1 MKNIAFI
8 FGTVLVT
15 LGMISSNVTFGEDV
29 KLDSEVVAVINGEEI
44 SRDTLA
50 NVLININGAE
60 GLERI
65 IRRTLVKQEA
75 NKRNLTITGE
85 EIAERVELHINAQIQ
100 QQMKQGGLKDEQDL
114 KRELEKAGMTLEKYR
129 TNIAKMFKLTNGQI
143 EAELLA
149 EKIIRETVK
158 ITNEELHEAFE
169 EQLGEKILARQIVFR
184 SNRDAEKALQ
194 RLKSGANFESLAK
207 KESID
212 RNSASRGGRMRPFGP
227 EGVMGKAVASLKN
240 GELSDIV
247 KTDSGYH
254 IIKLEKRIPR
264 STKKFSEVK
273 EDLEKFLTV
282 QKVQTRLN
290 PWLLN
295 LAESADITRNLP
307 E

>member
-184 SNRDAEKALQ
+184 SIRDAEKAME

>member
-15 LGMISSNVTFGEDV
+15 LGMISSNVTFGENV

-75 NKRNLTITGE
+75 RKRNLTITGE

-184 SNRDAEKALQ
+184 SNRDAEKALE

>member
-8 FGTVLVT
+8 FGATLVT
-15 LGMISSNVTFGEDV
+15 LGMISSNVTFGSDV
-29 KLDSEVVAVINGEEI
+29 KLDSEIVAVVNGEEI

-75 NKRNLTITGE
+75 KKRNLTISEE
-85 EIAERVELHINAQIQ
+85 EIAERVALHINVQIQ
-100 QQMKQGGLKDEQDL
+100 SQMKQGGLKDEQDL
-114 KRELEKAGMTLEKYR
+114 QRELEKAGMTLEQYR
-129 TNIAKMFKLTNGQI
+129 TNIGKMFKLTDGQI

-149 EKIIRETVK
+149 EKIIRETVE

-184 SNRDAEKALQ
+184 TIRDAEKTLE

-227 EGVMGKAVASLKN
+227 EGVMGKAVANLKN

-254 IIKLEKRIPR
+254 IVKLEKRIPR

-273 EDLEKFLTV
+273 EDLEKFITV

-307 E
+307 K

>member
-50 NVLININGAE
+50 NVLISINGAE

-184 SNRDAEKALQ
+184 SIRDAEKALE

>member
-184 SNRDAEKALQ
+184 SNRDAEKALE

>member
-8 FGTVLVT
+8 FGTILVA
-15 LGMISSNVTFGEDV
+15 LVMISSNATFGSDV
-29 KLDSEVVAVINGEEI
+29 KLDSEIVAVVNGEEI

-75 NKRNLTITGE
+75 KKRNLTISEE
-85 EIAERVELHINAQIQ
+85 EIAERVALHINVQIQ
-100 QQMKQGGLKDEQDL
+100 SQMKKGGLKDEQDL
-114 KRELEKAGMTLEKYR
+114 KRELEKAGMTLEQYR
-129 TNIAKMFKLTNGQI
+129 TNIGKMFKLTDGQI

-149 EKIIRETVK
+149 EKIIRETVV

-184 SNRDAEKALQ
+184 TIRDAEKTLE

-227 EGVMGKAVASLKN
+227 EGVMGKAVANLKN

-273 EDLEKFLTV
+273 EDLEKFITV

-307 E
+307 K

>member
-8 FGTVLVT
+8 FGAILVA
-15 LGMISSNVTFGEDV
+15 LVMISSNATFGSDV
-29 KLDSEVVAVINGEEI
+29 KLDSEIVAVVNGEEI

-75 NKRNLTITGE
+75 KKRNLTISEE
-85 EIAERVELHINAQIQ
+85 EIAERVALHINVQIQ
-100 QQMKQGGLKDEQDL
+100 SQMKKGGLKDEQDL
-114 KRELEKAGMTLEKYR
+114 KRELEKAGMTLEQYR
-129 TNIAKMFKLTNGQI
+129 TNIGKMFKLTDGQI

-149 EKIIRETVK
+149 EKIIRETVV

-184 SNRDAEKALQ
+184 TIRDAEKTLE

-227 EGVMGKAVASLKN
+227 EGVMGKAVANLKN

-273 EDLEKFLTV
+273 EDLEKFITV

-295 LAESADITRNLP
+295 IAESADITRNLP
-307 E
+307 K

>member
-8 FGTVLVT
+8 FGAILVA
-15 LGMISSNVTFGEDV
+15 LVMISSNATFGSDV
-29 KLDSEVVAVINGEEI
+29 KLDSEIVAVVNGEEI

-75 NKRNLTITGE
+75 KKRNLTISEE
-85 EIAERVELHINAQIQ
+85 EIAERVALHINVQIQ
-100 QQMKQGGLKDEQDL
+100 SQMKKGGLKDEQDL
-114 KRELEKAGMTLEKYR
+114 KRELEKAGMTLEQYR
-129 TNIAKMFKLTNGQI
+129 TNIGKMFKLTDGQI

-149 EKIIRETVK
+149 EKIIRETVV

-184 SNRDAEKALQ
+184 TIRDAEKTLE

-227 EGVMGKAVASLKN
+227 EGVMGKAVANLKN

-273 EDLEKFLTV
+273 EDLEKFITV

-307 E
+307 K

>member
-15 LGMISSNVTFGEDV
+15 LGMISSNVTFGENV

-75 NKRNLTITGE
+75 RKRNLTITGE

-184 SNRDAEKALQ
+184 SIRDAEKALE

>member
-75 NKRNLTITGE
+75 RKRNLTITGE

-184 SNRDAEKALQ
+184 SNRDAEKALE

>member
-85 EIAERVELHINAQIQ
+85 EVAERVELHINAQIQ

-184 SNRDAEKALQ
+184 SIRDAEKALE

>member
-8 FGTVLVT
+8 FGTILVA
-15 LGMISSNVTFGEDV
+15 LGMISNNVTFGSDV
-29 KLDSEVVAVINGEEI
+29 KLDSEIVAVVNGEEI
-44 SRDTLA
+44 SRETLA

-75 NKRNLTITGE
+75 KKRNLTISEE
-85 EIAERVELHINAQIQ
+85 EIAERVALHIDVQIQ
-100 QQMKQGGLKDEQDL
+100 SQMKQGGLKDEQDL
-114 KRELEKAGMTLEKYR
+114 KRELEKAGMTLEQYR
-129 TNIAKMFKLTNGQI
+129 TNIGKMFKLTDGQI

-149 EKIIRETVK
+149 EKIIRETVE

-184 SNRDAEKALQ
+184 TIRDAEKTLE

-227 EGVMGKAVASLKN
+227 EGVMGKAVANLKN

-254 IIKLEKRIPR
+254 IVKLEKRIPR

-273 EDLEKFLTV
+273 EDLEKFITV

-307 E
+307 K

>member
-1 MKNIAFI
+1 MSVN
-8 FGTVLVT
+8 
-15 LGMISSNVTFGEDV
+15 
-29 KLDSEVVAVINGEEI
+29 SEE
-44 SRDTLA
+44 
-50 NVLININGAE
+50 
-60 GLERI
+60 
-65 IRRTLVKQEA
+65 
-75 NKRNLTITGE
+75 
-85 EIAERVELHINAQIQ
+85 
-100 QQMKQGGLKDEQDL
+100 
-114 KRELEKAGMTLEKYR
+114 
-129 TNIAKMFKLTNGQI
+129 
-143 EAELLA
+143 A

-158 ITNEELHEAFE
+158 ITDEELHEAFE

-184 SNRDAEKALQ
+184 TSRDAERNME
-194 RLKSGANFESLAK
+194 RLKSGADFESLAK

-227 EGVMGKAVASLKN
+227 EGVMGKAVANLKN
-240 GELSDIV
+240 GELSDII

-273 EDLEKFLTV
+273 DDLEKFITV

-295 LAESADITRNLP
+295 LAESSEISRNLP

>member
-15 LGMISSNVTFGEDV
+15 LGMISSNVTFGADT
-29 KLDSEVVAVINGEEI
+29 KLDSEVVAVVNGEEI

-75 NKRNLTITGE
+75 KKHNLTITDE

-149 EKIIRETVK
+149 EKIIRETVN

-184 SNRDAEKALQ
+184 SIRDAEKAMET
-194 RLKSGANFESLAK
+194 LKSGADFESLAK

-212 RNSASRGGRMRPFGP
+212 RNSASRDGRMRPFGP

-307 E
+307 Q

>member
-8 FGTVLVT
+8 FGTILVA
-15 LGMISSNVTFGEDV
+15 LVMISSNATFGSDV
-29 KLDSEVVAVINGEEI
+29 KLDSEIVAVVNGEEI

-75 NKRNLTITGE
+75 KKRNLTISEE
-85 EIAERVELHINAQIQ
+85 EIAERVALHINVQIQ
-100 QQMKQGGLKDEQDL
+100 SQMKKGGLKDEQDL
-114 KRELEKAGMTLEKYR
+114 KRELEKAGMTLEQYR
-129 TNIAKMFKLTNGQI
+129 TNIGKMFKLTDGQI

-149 EKIIRETVK
+149 EKIIRETVV

-184 SNRDAEKALQ
+184 TIRDAEKTLE

-227 EGVMGKAVASLKN
+227 EGVMGKAVANLKN

-273 EDLEKFLTV
+273 EDLEKFITV

-295 LAESADITRNLP
+295 IAESADITRNLP
-307 E
+307 K

>member
-8 FGTVLVT
+8 FGTILVA
-15 LGMISSNVTFGEDV
+15 LVMISSNVTFGADV
-29 KLDSEVVAVINGEEI
+29 KLDSEIVAVVNGEEI
-44 SRDTLA
+44 SRETLA

-75 NKRNLTITGE
+75 KKRNLTISEE
-85 EIAERVELHINAQIQ
+85 EIAERVALHINVQIQ
-100 QQMKQGGLKDEQDL
+100 SQMKKGGLKDEQDL
-114 KRELEKAGMTLEKYR
+114 KRELEKAGMTLEQYR
-129 TNIAKMFKLTNGQI
+129 TNIGKMFKLTDGQI

-149 EKIIRETVK
+149 EKIIRETVV

-184 SNRDAEKALQ
+184 TIRDAEKTLE

-227 EGVMGKAVASLKN
+227 EGVMGKAVANLKN

-273 EDLEKFLTV
+273 EDLEKFITV

-307 E
+307 K

>member
-15 LGMISSNVTFGEDV
+15 LGMINSNVTFGADV

-50 NVLININGAE
+50 NVLISINGAE

-75 NKRNLTITGE
+75 RKRNLSITGE
-85 EIAERVELHINAQIQ
+85 EVAERVELHINAQIQ

-184 SNRDAEKALQ
+184 SIRDAEKALE

>member
-15 LGMISSNVTFGEDV
+15 LGMISNNVTFGADV

-85 EIAERVELHINAQIQ
+85 EVAERVELHINAQIQ

-169 EQLGEKILARQIVFR
+169 EQLGEKVLARQIVFR
-184 SNRDAEKALQ
+184 SNRDAEKALE

>member
-8 FGTVLVT
+8 FGAILVA
-15 LGMISSNVTFGEDV
+15 LVVISSNATFGSDV
-29 KLDSEVVAVINGEEI
+29 KLDSEIVAVVNGEEI

-75 NKRNLTITGE
+75 KKRNLTISEE
-85 EIAERVELHINAQIQ
+85 EIAERVALHINVQIQ
-100 QQMKQGGLKDEQDL
+100 SQMKKGGLKDEQDL
-114 KRELEKAGMTLEKYR
+114 KRELEKAGMTLEQYR
-129 TNIAKMFKLTNGQI
+129 TNIGKMFKLTDGQI

-149 EKIIRETVK
+149 EKIIRETVV

-184 SNRDAEKALQ
+184 TIRDAEKTLE

-227 EGVMGKAVASLKN
+227 EGVMGKAVANLKN

-273 EDLEKFLTV
+273 EDLEKFITV

-307 E
+307 K

>member
-44 SRDTLA
+44 SRETLA

-184 SNRDAEKALQ
+184 SIRDAEKALE

>member
-184 SNRDAEKALQ
+184 SIRDAEKALE

-227 EGVMGKAVASLKN
+227 EGVMGKAAASLKN